1 MIMFEQDFE
10 YGFSLG
16 DPYQESY
23 DAGSSSYKDLFDSKF
38 NSFNPES
45 IISGGNSKLKSGVTD
60 IDLEEN
66 SDTAYGYKKHAEAT
80 EPKIGRWFSQPY

>member
-1 MIMFEQDFE
+1 MFEQDFE
-10 YGFSLG
+10 YGFSLNDG
-16 DPYQESY
+16 ATPYQESY
-23 DAGSSSYKDLFDSKF
+23 DAGSSGYKDLFDSKF

-66 SDTAYGYKKHAEAT
+66 SDTAYGYKKNN
-80 EPKIGRWFSQPY
+80 EPLTPKTPGRWF